1 MANMDDE
8 VEIPIF
14 PLNTV
19 LFPGGALPLR
29 IFESRYLDMVTQCM
43 KQDSGFGI
51 CLIREGKEVGQA
63 ARVHDYG
70 TFGTISYFQNLPD
83 GLLGIT
89 VRGEQ
94 RFEVLSTY
102 VEPNQ
107 LTMARVRFVDNETA
121 MAIPAQY
128 RRVSDIL
135 CDMIQQL
142 GPPYSTLP
150 ADYDDA
156 VWVSNRLAELLPL
169 EVSLKQM
176 LLQEND
182 PVKRLS
188 RIHDILIAS
197 NY

>member
-1 MANMDDE
+1 MNKKDE
-8 VEIPIF
+8 IEIPIF
-14 PLNTV
+14 PLHTV

-29 IFESRYLDMVTQCM
+29 IFEPRYLDMVTRCM
-43 KQDSGFGI
+43 KQESGFGI
-51 CLIREGKEVGQA
+51 CLIREGREVGSA

-70 TFGTISYFQNLPD
+70 TYGSISYFQNLPD

-94 RFEVLSTY
+94 RFEVISTY
-102 VEPNQ
+102 VESNQ
-107 LTMARVRFVDNETA
+107 LTMARVRFVENEVA
-121 MAIPAQY
+121 LSMPEEYMRI
-128 RRVSDIL
+128 SDIL
-135 CDMIQQL
+135 RDMMLQL

-150 ADYDDA
+150 ADYNNA

-169 EVSLKQM
+169 EPSLKQM

-197 NY
+197 DY